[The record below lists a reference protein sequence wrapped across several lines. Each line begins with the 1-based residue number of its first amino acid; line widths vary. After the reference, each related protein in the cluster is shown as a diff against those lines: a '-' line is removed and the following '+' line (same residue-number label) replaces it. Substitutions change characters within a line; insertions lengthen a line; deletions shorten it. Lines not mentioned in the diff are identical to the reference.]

1 MIVDRALLEWDLEL
15 PHRGVVDTLWQEQ
28 LARWPQ
34 ARRGFVR
41 ELELVPE
48 H

>member
-1 MIVDRALLEWDLEL
+1 MIVDRELLEWDLEL
-15 PHRGVVDTLWQEQ
+15 PQRGVVDTLWQEQ

-34 ARRGFVR
+34 ARQVSVR
-41 ELELVPE
+41 QLELVPE